1 MIINDIIDRLSVAE
15 ASEIMCRLQ
24 EAEIEICM
32 PECNKDI
39 AREKLR
45 DVCNILSSE
54 PYYYGGWEFIV
65 DAKLL
70 TDPALIDEFIENGCH
85 LSFSSI

>member
-1 MIINDIIDRLSVAE
+1 MIINDIIDRLSIAE

-39 AREKLR
+39 VREKLR
-45 DVCNILSSE
+45 DVCDILLSE
-54 PYYYGGWEFIV
+54 
-65 DAKLL
+65 A
-70 TDPALIDEFIENGCH
+70 
-85 LSFSSI
+85 

>member
-1 MIINDIIDRLSVAE
+1 MNRYIDRLSVAE

-24 EAEIEICM
+24 EAEIKICM

-39 AREKLR
+39 VREKLR
-45 DVCNILSSE
+45 DVCDILLSE
-54 PYYYGGWEFIV
+54 PYYYGGWEFVV

-70 TDPALIDEFIENGCH
+70 TEPELIDEFIENGCT
-85 LSFSSI
+85 LNFSSI

>member
-1 MIINDIIDRLSVAE
+1 MNRYIDRLSVAE

-24 EAEIEICM
+24 DAEIKICM

-39 AREKLR
+39 VREKLR

-54 PYYYGGWEFIV
+54 PYYYGGWEFVV

-70 TDPALIDEFIENGCH
+70 TDPALIDEFIENGCT

>member
-1 MIINDIIDRLSVAE
+1 MNRYIDRLSVAE

-39 AREKLR
+39 VREKLR
-45 DVCNILSSE
+45 DVCNILLSE
-54 PYYYGGWEFIV
+54 PYYYGGWEFVV

-70 TDPALIDEFIENGCH
+70 TDPALIDEFIENGCT
-85 LSFSSI
+85 LNFSSI